1 MKGAPGAQ
9 RQGQR
14 MGCVHCSRF
23 VARVVSGDPAG
34 HPTVQTLVSP
44 NTPMWVKVEA
54 CWRTAR
60 DTPSLVCTRPTHP
73 ARLQWSAEKGQVG
86 PHLGSQIAWICPL
99 VHHTPTRTAQQEQS
113 RDTRPRRARHGQ
125 SPRVLERLPQPAT
138 GCLHHRL
145 GREQVQVLPAG
156 SAVLK

>member
-23 VARVVSGDPAG
+23 VTGVVPGDPAG

-44 NTPMWVKVEA
+44 NTPTWVKAEE
-54 CWRTAR
+54 CWRMAR
-60 DTPSLVCTRPTHP
+60 DTPSLVCTCPTHP
-73 ARLQWSAEKGQVG
+73 ARLQCSAGKGQVG
-86 PHLGSQIAWICPL
+86 PHLGSQVAWICSL
-99 VHHTPTRTAQQEQS
+99 VHHTPTCTAQQEPS
-113 RDTRPRRARHGQ
+113 RDSRPRRVRHRQ
-125 SPRVLERLPQPAT
+125 SPRALERLPQPAT
-138 GCLHHRL
+138 ARLHPRL
-145 GREQVQVLPAG
+145 GQEQVQVLPAG